1 MALNIK
7 ATVIGSRETPI
18 RAQNLITWFSSVVE
32 QYQGI
37 VRSGGAPGADSACER
52 GITNP
57 YAKQIFLPFS
67 NFNGV
72 KSGVGVYSLDQ
83 LHSKHQQAA
92 EDIASRF
99 HPNWAA
105 VLRNNVAVKLMTR
118 NVFQIL
124 GPELNEP
131 SDVVVM
137 WAKGSRSHVAKKDT
151 QNRIFDVPGGT
162 GLAVRLAHHLE
173 IPILHVDLPEH
184 QKILQA
190 YSDGNETLF
199 RYLLHQEGQW
209 ASQRTHEATKFLRQ
223 SVGLGVPAS
232 SSVTP
237 SSTSVGRWKRTPYR
251 P

>member
-18 RAQNLITWFSSVVE
+18 SAQDRITWFSSMVQ
-32 QYQGI
+32 QYEGI

-72 KSGVGVYSLDQ
+72 ESGIGVYTLDQ
-83 LHSKHQQAA
+83 LHSRHNQAA
-92 EDIASRF
+92 EDISSRF
-99 HPNWAA
+99 HPNWSA
-105 VLRNNVAVKLMTR
+105 VLRNNTTVKLMTR

-124 GPELNEP
+124 GPDLNAP

-137 WAKGSRSHVAKKDT
+137 WAKGSRSSVVKKDS

-162 GLAVRLAHHLE
+162 GLAVRLAYHLE

-184 QKILQA
+184 QNILQA
-190 YSDGNETLF
+190 YGDGNEDLF
-199 RYLLHQEGQW
+199 RHLLYEEGKW
-209 ASQRTHEATKFLRQ
+209 EAQRTHEAVKILRQ
-223 SVGLGVPAS
+223 SVGFDVPP
-232 SSVTP
+232 TP
-237 SSTSVGRWKRTPYR
+237 PISTTAGRWKRTPYR